1 MKPRKRVALII
12 ETSNEYARG
21 LLHGIRAYIREHD
34 PWAIYF
40 SEQSRGEPL
49 DWLEDFDGDGIIARI
64 ETREIAQAVTAK
76 GLPTIDVSAARH
88 VPDLPWV
95 ETDNLAIARL
105 AAEHLLGRGFRHFGF
120 CGAPMFNWSRE
131 RSDHFERLIRDAGRE
146 CSVYPSKPWRS
157 RETWPAWVREQKAV
171 EAWIRSL
178 PRPCGIMACYDI
190 RAQQVVEVCRNLSIA
205 VPDEMAVVGVD
216 NDELLC
222 DLCDPPLSSVAPD
235 TDRTG
240 YTAAELLDRMM
251 AGKKVPAD
259 AHLIPPLGL
268 VTRESTDVLAVADGE
283 VSAAMRYIRDHACE
297 GIGVEDVLA
306 HVPVSRR
313 VLDKR
318 FRALLGRTVHDEI
331 GRLQIE
337 RVKELLAETDLPLAT
352 VAARAGFNYVE
363 YMSVVFKKKTGM
375 PPSDF
380 RAAKRKFAAR

>member
-1 MKPRKRVALII
+1 MII

-21 LLHGIRAYIREHD
+21 LLHGIRAYIREHE

-49 DWLEDFDGDGIIARI
+49 HWLKDFKGDGIIARI
-64 ETREIAQAVTAK
+64 ETKAIAEAVTAK

-88 VPDLPWV
+88 VPSLPWV
-95 ETDNLAIARL
+95 ETDNEAIAKL
-105 AAEHLLGRGFRHFGF
+105 AAEHLLDRGLRHFGF
-120 CGAPMFNWSRE
+120 CGAPAFNWSRE
-131 RSDHFERLIRDAGRE
+131 RSDHFERIIRAGGHE
-146 CSVYPSKPWRS
+146 CSVYPPRPWR
-157 RETWPAWVREQKAV
+157 RGRPAEWVREQRAV

-190 RAQQVVEVCRNLSIA
+190 RAQQVVEVCRNLEIA

-240 YTAAELLDRMM
+240 YLAAQLLDRMM
-251 AGKKVPAD
+251 AKKRVPAD

-268 VTRESTDVLAVADGE
+268 VARQSSDVLAVADAD
-283 VSAAMRYIRDHACE
+283 VAAALRFIRNHACE
-297 GIGVEDVLA
+297 GIGVAEVLEQA
-306 HVPVSRR
+306 PLSRR

-318 FRALLGRTVHDEI
+318 FLALLGRTVHEEI
-331 GRLQIE
+331 GRLQLE
-337 RVKELLAETDLPLAT
+337 RVKELLQETDLPLAK
-352 VAARAGFNYVE
+352 VAQRAGFEHVE
-363 YMSVVFKKKTGM
+363 YMSVVFKKKTGQS
-375 PPSDF
+375 PSEF
-380 RAAKRKFAAR
+380 RKDRRRPAAR

>member
-40 SEQSRGEPL
+40 SEQSRGEAL
-49 DWLEDFDGDGIIARI
+49 DWLEDFNGDGIIARI
-64 ETREIAQAVTAK
+64 ETRAIAQAVTAK

-88 VPDLPWV
+88 VPALSWV
-95 ETDNLAIARL
+95 ETDNPAIARM
-105 AAEHLLGRGFRHFGF
+105 AAEHLLSRGFKHFGF
-120 CGAPMFNWSRE
+120 CGAPLFNWSRE
-131 RSDHFERLIRDAGRE
+131 RSDTFEQLIKEAGRD
-146 CSVYPSKPWRS
+146 CSVYPRKPWRT
-157 RETWPAWVREQKAV
+157 REAAPAWVREQKAV

-190 RAQQVVEVCRNLSIA
+190 RAQQVVEVCRNLGIA
-205 VPDEMAVVGVD
+205 VPDEIAVVGVD

-240 YTAAELLDRMM
+240 YVAAELLDCMM
-251 AGKKVPAD
+251 AGKKAPAD

-268 VTRESTDVLAVADGE
+268 VTRQSTDVLAVADAE
-283 VSAAMRYIRDHACE
+283 VSAALRYIRDHACD
-297 GIGVEDVLA
+297 GISVEDVLKQ
-306 HVPVSRR
+306 VPVSRR

-318 FRALLGRTVHDEI
+318 FHALLGRTVHDEI

-352 VAARAGFNYVE
+352 VAQRAGFNYVE
-363 YMSVVFKKKTGM
+363 YMSVVFKKKAGV
-375 PPSDF
+375 PPSEY
-380 RAAKRKFAAR
+380 RESKRRYAIR